1 MFWKRKKDKKED
13 LPFTLEYDEDQRS
26 YYRVAPKSGE
36 PLFLQT
42 QDKRYAVLDVSAGG
56 VAFEGTGFSPGDSVS
71 GVLSMPEG
79 KAPIPMVLT
88 VVKVLRER
96 LIAGQFKKIKDED
109 RERVHQYVLKRQKEE
124 LEKQRL
130 EKLTEAKHQAGPK
143 TPSEG

>member
-1 MFWKRKKDKKED
+1 MFWKKKKDKKEE

-56 VAFEGTGFSPGDSVS
+56 VSFEGAGFSPGDSVS

-96 LIAGQFKKIKDED
+96 LTAGQFRKIKDED

-124 LEKQRL
+124 LERQRQQ
-130 EKLTEAKHQAGPK
+130 KLAEAKQPME
-143 TPSEG
+143 PEESIEE